1 MEELFLDNA
10 STTPLLKE
18 VKQKIIDSLDIFG
31 NPSTS
36 YNVGRKAKQMIEE
49 ARNEVAKFIKD
60 EAYEQLQNCDISDYK
75 NFLPHN
81 VKMIDEI
88 LGNATTIKET
98 KSTKSESLEENDKE
112 EVKETIDKEDT
123 VVKKTNTKKKYSK

>member
-1 MEELFLDNA
+1 MNNAICKVCGKPYHRCMSCDTERKLYPYKSIADSQNCYKLFY
-10 STTPLLKE
+10 
-18 VKQKIIDSLDIFG
+18 IIS
-31 NPSTS
+31 NY
-36 YNVGRKAKQMIEE
+36 YNKTIT
-49 ARNEVAKFIKD
+49 KD

-88 LGNATTIKET
+88 LGNATIIKET